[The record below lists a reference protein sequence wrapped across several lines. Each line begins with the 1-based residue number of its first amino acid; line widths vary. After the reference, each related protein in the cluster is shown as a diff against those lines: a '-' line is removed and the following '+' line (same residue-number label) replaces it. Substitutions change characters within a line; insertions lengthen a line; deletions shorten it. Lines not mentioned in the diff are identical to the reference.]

1 MPVQFI
7 GGSGGGS
14 TDVRT
19 TFAAPILN
27 DALANTTTIVAQYQI
42 PANYLTTNDL
52 INIKYIAQTGN
63 SNSGFTNINFYIGNT
78 GTLADTK
85 INLDTAQSTAYNR
98 IGTPSGTFS
107 YMNVFLSSYI
117 YFTAVGSSGLATA
130 RFNGHY
136 KNATTAQSDAFAL
149 RGIPANFATVD
160 TTQPLYISLVVTTPT
175 TMVIDTLGSY
185 ITVGY

>member
-52 INIKYIAQTGN
+52 LNIKYIAQTGN
-63 SNSGFTNINFYIGNT
+63 ANSGFTNINFYIGNT

-85 INLDTAQSTAYNR
+85 INVETTQAGAYYR
-98 IGTPSGTFS
+98 IGGVSGYTFN
-107 YMNVFLSSYI
+107 YMNIFLDSYI
-117 YFTAVGSSGLATA
+117 YFTAVGSNGLATA
-130 RFNGHY
+130 RFSGHY
-136 KNATTAQSDAFAL
+136 KRETVASVAFDL
-149 RGIPANFATVD
+149 KGIPLNFATVD
-160 TTQPLYISLVVTTPT
+160 TTQPIYISLVVTTPS

-185 ITVGY
+185 ISVGY

>member
-14 TDVRT
+14 TDVRE
-19 TFAAPILN
+19 TFAAPVLN

-42 PANYLTTNDL
+42 PANYLTLNDML
-52 INIKYIAQTGN
+52 NIKYIAQTGN
-63 SNSGFTNINFYIGNT
+63 ANSGFTNINFYIGNT

-85 INLDTAQSTAYNR
+85 INIEPFTGYYR
-98 IGTPSGTFS
+98 IGVVSGTFN
-107 YMNVFLSSYI
+107 YLNIFLDSHI

-130 RFNGHY
+130 RFDGHY
-136 KNATTAQSDAFAL
+136 KTSAVMGDASRL
-149 RGIPANFATVD
+149 KGIPLNFATVD
-160 TTQPLYISLVVTTPT
+160 TTQPVYISLVVTTPS

-185 ITVGY
+185 ISVGH